1 MLKEPGVHRPL
12 INVHQQSAVCRP
24 IINVHQQSAV
34 CMYAIVL
41 VHIDLPNEIV
51 LYAAADPG
59 FLKGGV

>member
-1 MLKEPGVHRPL
+1 MYTNSLQYVGLSLMYTSSLLYVGL
-12 INVHQQSAVCRP
+12 SLM
-24 IINVHQQSAV
+24 SAV